1 MSDVTTAVGRR
12 YAVIDDALPLDAFD
26 AWAKAERAVTYRPTF
41 SSIDPVFD
49 GVAFHADA
57 SFASV
62 PVGDE
67 HGAAMRSAVR
77 KGLEALGLDLADG
90 EHFRFWRYGRGSGL
104 GWHDDGR
111 GRGAAFTLYL
121 SGEWRATWGGELE
134 LFDCPVDDVPCV
146 HFDVA
151 RDLMDAPLPATA
163 IAPRPNRLVVMA
175 AGTFHRVRP
184 VEAGAG
190 DHLRRSITGF
200 LAPKDQYRPSKPLPS
215 SQRAGTPPA

>member
-1 MSDVTTAVGRR
+1 MSGVTTAVGRR
-12 YAVIDDALPLDAFD
+12 FAVIDDALPPDAFD
-26 AWAKAERAVTYRPTF
+26 AWAKEERSVTYRPAF

-49 GVAFHADA
+49 GMAFHADA

-62 PVGDE
+62 KAGGD
-67 HGAAMRSAVR
+67 HGEAVRSAVR
-77 KGLEALGLDLADG
+77 KGLEALNLELADG

-121 SGEWRATWGGELE
+121 SDEWRATWGGELE
-134 LFDCPVDDVPCV
+134 LFDCSVDDVPCV
-146 HFDVA
+146 HFDVP
-151 RDLMDAPLPATA
+151 RDLMNAPLPATS
-163 IAPRPNRLVVMA
+163 IAPRPNRLVVMT

-190 DHLRRSITGF
+190 DRLRRSITGF
-200 LAPKDQYRPSKPLPS
+200 LAP
-215 SQRAGTPPA
+215 